1 MILFGLED
9 VAIEPALLLNPCFDP
24 KFRSLAH
31 LELDLWQKWPKLAN
45 LTLKYSHLTL
55 KMTFDVVKNVTI
67 ELADPQIHP
76 EIVPLV
82 LLELILA
89 QDSTK
94 SMDSTK
100 KPRAW
105 QSVVLN

>member
-1 MILFGLED
+1 
-9 VAIEPALLLNPCFDP
+9 
-24 KFRSLAH
+24 
-31 LELDLWQKWPKLAN
+31 
-45 LTLKYSHLTL
+45 
-55 KMTFDVVKNVTI
+55 MTSDVVKNVTI
-67 ELADPQIHP
+67 ELAHPQNPQIDS

-100 KPRAW
+100 KTRAW
-105 QSVVLN
+105 QWVVII